1 MEDSMHLEYTPEQ
14 ETLRAELRS
23 YFAKLMT
30 PAVRAKTRGL
40 EGGDAYKQVIRQMGK
55 DGWLGIGWP
64 EEYGGQGKTA
74 TEQQIF
80 VEEARRAGAPIPFV
94 TLNTVGPALMQH
106 GSKEHKAQYLPG
118 IVTGEIHF
126 AIGYS
131 EPEAGTD
138 LASLKT
144 EAVLDGDHYV
154 VNGTKSFTSGAADAD
169 YVWLA
174 CRTDPDVPKHKGIT
188 ILIVPTSSPGFTS
201 SPIGV
206 ISGGETFMTYYENVR
221 VPVENVVGRE
231 NGGWTLITT
240 QLNHERIGLSAFSSF
255 GVYLLERAVEWAR
268 ETIGPND
275 EPIASQEWV
284 QANLAEA
291 WALGEALRLMNA
303 RMGWEL
309 EAGRLAPADA
319 SVVKVYGTEC
329 LIEIYRLLIEVV
341 GPAATLQGDPT
352 AEDLAARLEVEYRAC
367 TINTFGGGV
376 NEIQREIVAMLGL
389 GLPRAAR

>member
-1 MEDSMHLEYTPEQ
+1 MHLEYTREQ
-14 ETLRAELRS
+14 EALRAELRT

-30 PAVRAKTRGL
+30 PEVRAKTRNL
-40 EGGDAYKQVIRQMGK
+40 EGGNAYKEVIRRMGQ

-64 EEYGGQGKTA
+64 REYGGQGKTPI
-74 TEQQIF
+74 EQQIF
-80 VEEARRAGAPIPFV
+80 VEEARRAGAPLPFV
-94 TLNTVGPALMQH
+94 TLSTVGPALMEH
-106 GSKEHKAQYLPG
+106 GSDEHKAKYLPG
-118 IVTGEIHF
+118 ILAGDIHF

-144 EAVLDGDHYV
+144 AAVRDGDHYV
-154 VNGTKSFTSGAADAD
+154 VNGTKIWTSGAGDAD

-174 CRTDPDVPKHKGIT
+174 CRTDPDAPKHKGIT
-188 ILIVPTSSPGFTS
+188 ILIVPTDSPGFS
-201 SPIGV
+201 CSPIGV
-206 ISGGETFMTYYENVR
+206 ISGGETFMSYYENVR

-240 QLNHERIGLSAFSSF
+240 QLNHERIGLSAFSSY
-255 GVYLLERAVEWAR
+255 GVYLLERTIDWAR
-268 ETIGPND
+268 STPGPD
-275 EPIASQEWV
+275 GQPIASQEWV

-291 WALGEALRLMNA
+291 WALGEAMRLMNA

-309 EAGRLAPADA
+309 EEGRLSPADA
-319 SVVKVYGTEC
+319 SAVKVYGTEC
-329 LIEIYRLLIEVV
+329 LIEIYRLLVEVV
-341 GPAATLQGDPT
+341 GPMATLQGDT
-352 AEDLAARLEVEYRAC
+352 AAEELAAQLEVEYRGC

>member
-1 MEDSMHLEYTPEQ
+1 MHLDFTPEQ
-14 ETLRAELRS
+14 QALRADLRA
-23 YFAKLMT
+23 YFDQLMT
-30 PAVRAKTRGL
+30 PEIRQKTGSL
-40 EGGDAYKQVIRQMGK
+40 EGGTVYKDVIRQMGR
-55 DGWLGIGWP
+55 DGWLGVGWP
-64 EEYGGQGKTA
+64 VEYGGQGKTA
-74 TEQQIF
+74 VEQQIF

-106 GSKEHKAQYLPG
+106 GSEEHKAKYLPA
-118 IVTGEIHF
+118 ILSGEVHF

-131 EPEAGTD
+131 EPDAGTD

-144 EAVLDGDHYV
+144 EAVRDGDEYI

-169 YVWLA
+169 YIWLA

-188 ILIVPTSSPGFTS
+188 ILIVPTTAPGFS
-201 SPIGV
+201 CSPIGV
-206 ISGGETFMTYYENVR
+206 ISGGETFMSYYEDVR
-221 VPVENVVGRE
+221 VPAENVVGRE

-240 QLNHERIGLSAFSSF
+240 QLNHERIGLSAFSSY
-255 GVYLLERAVEWAR
+255 GVYLLERVIDWAR
-268 ETIGPND
+268 ETPGP
-275 EPIASQEWV
+275 EARPIADQEWV

-291 WALGEALRLMNA
+291 YALGEAMRLMNA

-309 EAGRLAPADA
+309 EEGRLSPAGA
-319 SVVKVYGTEC
+319 SAVKVYGTEC

-341 GPAATLQGDPT
+341 GPAATLQGDT
-352 AEDLAARLEVEYRAC
+352 AAEDLAAQLEVEYRSC

-376 NEIQREIVAMLGL
+376 NEVQREIVAMLGL